1 MPPYMAPQVTPSPW
15 HLTLLQVHLVPTTD
29 ISAVAPHLLAWA
41 SAGEIGEGRGAGV
54 EEVAMVGID
63 PTSDATPT
71 MDIG

>member
-1 MPPYMAPQVTPSPW
+1 M
-15 HLTLLQVHLVPTTD
+15 PTTD